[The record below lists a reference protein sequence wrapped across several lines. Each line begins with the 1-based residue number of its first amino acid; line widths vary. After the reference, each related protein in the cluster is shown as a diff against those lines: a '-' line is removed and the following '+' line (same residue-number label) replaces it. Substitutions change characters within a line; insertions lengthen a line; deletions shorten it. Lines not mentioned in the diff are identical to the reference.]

1 MIQPVERGELLRAI
15 SQVRGWLADE
25 EALAL
30 YDLARSCTGRGV
42 IVELGS
48 WRGRSTICLALGSR
62 AGAGSEVVA
71 VDRHTDQ
78 TFVDFTQNIEQAGV
92 ADLVRPIRS
101 LSHDAA
107 YGFDEPIELLFID
120 ASHTYE
126 DAWLDFQLWVPKV
139 VEDGIVAMHDTTWA
153 GSKRVSEE
161 CIYHSHRFSNVRF
174 VPSSTTVARKRTSA
188 ALVDRLQSERALAS
202 KRLAQGGLHVRRFL
216 PRPVVKTLRR
226 LLFSGRAS

>member
-1 MIQPVERGELLRAI
+1 MIQPVERDELLRAI

-25 EALAL
+25 EAVAL
-30 YDLARSCTGRGV
+30 YELARSCTGRGV

-62 AGAGSEVVA
+62 AGAGVPVVA
-71 VDRHTDQ
+71 IDRHTDE
-78 TFVDFTQNIEQAGV
+78 TFVDFTANIERAGV

-101 LSHDAA
+101 LSHPAA
-107 YGFDEPIELLFID
+107 EGFDEPIELLFID

-161 CIYHSHRFSNVRF
+161 CLYRSHRFTGVRF
-174 VPSSTTVARKRTSA
+174 IPSSTTVARKHSA
-188 ALVDRLQSERALAS
+188 AGWRDGLQSRRALGA
-202 KRLAQGGLHVRRFL
+202 KRLAESGMRVRRFL
-216 PRPVVKTLRR
+216 PRSVVTTLRR
-226 LLFSGRAS
+226 VVFSGRVS